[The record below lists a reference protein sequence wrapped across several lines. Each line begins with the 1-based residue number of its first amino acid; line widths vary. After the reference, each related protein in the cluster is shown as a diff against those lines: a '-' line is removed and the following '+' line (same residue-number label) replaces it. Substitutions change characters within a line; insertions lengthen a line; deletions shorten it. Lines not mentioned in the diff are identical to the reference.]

1 MRNDAAD
8 EPRRLTVI
16 VGPKLMSAVE
26 RASAASEQS
35 ISEWTR
41 QALRRALEPSSL
53 GTIRIDCKKGT
64 LLAGKRRTQ
73 AHTPRG
79 EAKKFYRFSWPDR
92 AAVEKCR

>member
-41 QALRRALEPSSL
+41 QALRRALEPSS
-53 GTIRIDCKKGT
+53 
-64 LLAGKRRTQ
+64 
-73 AHTPRG
+73 PRND
-79 EAKKFYRFSWPDR
+79 SH
-92 AAVEKCR
+92 